1 MNDSANDHD
10 EDIIVESIDGLGEF
24 VIYTTEDGTTEVHL
38 RVVDG
43 TVWMTPSEISRMF
56 DVTTANVA
64 THLRNIYSEGELTR
78 DRTSKKFLQV
88 RSEGDRTI
96 RRTVAHYNLD
106 AILAVGYRVR
116 GTRGIQ
122 FRTWASTILSEYLV
136 KGFAMNDEKLK
147 DPRGADYFDELLARI
162 RDIRTS
168 EKRLY
173 KQIRDVFA
181 LCADYDKDDL
191 RCTQFFQRIQNKLH
205 YAVTGQTAGELIA
218 TRCDPTADNLGL
230 TTFRGEKVLKADAL
244 IAKNYLNHDELERLN
259 RFTDG
264 FLTYAE
270 DQARRHKVIYM
281 EDWLA
286 RTDKFIEFNDYEALN
301 DSGRIRTN
309 TAKDLAAKRYEIFD
323 AKRRAPMEAQIE
335 TEEIEQLR
343 VIERQ
348 MLADRKRLAP
358 RTREQ

>member
-1 MNDSANDHD
+1 MSDDMDSYDD
-10 EDIIVESIDGLGEF
+10 QDIVVENIDGLGEF
-24 VIYTTEDGTTEVHL
+24 VIYTTEDGSTEVHL
-38 RVVDG
+38 RVVDE

-56 DVTTANVA
+56 DVTTANVS
-64 THLRNIYSEGELTR
+64 THLRNIYAEGELTR

-122 FRTWASTILSEYLV
+122 FRTWASTILSEYLI

-168 EKRLY
+168 EKRLS
-173 KQIRDVFA
+173 KQILDVFA
-181 LCADYDKDDL
+181 LCADYDKDDP

-205 YAVTGQTAGELIA
+205 YAVTGQTAGEIIA

-230 TTFRGEKVLKADAL
+230 TTFKNDKALKADAL
-244 IAKNYLNHDELERLN
+244 TAKNYLTHDELERLN

-264 FLTYAE
+264 FLTYAQ
-270 DQARRHKVIYM
+270 DQAKGRKVVYM
-281 EDWLA
+281 DDWLA
-286 RTDKFIEFNDYEALN
+286 RTDKFIEFNDYEALH
-301 DSGRIRTN
+301 DSGRIQMDK
-309 TAKDLAAKRYEIFD
+309 AKELAAERYALFD
-323 AKRRAPMEAQIE
+323 AKRRGPVDAQIE
-335 TEEIEQLR
+335 AEQLDQLQT
-343 VIERQ
+343 IERQ
-348 MLADRKRLAP
+348 ILTDRKRLAP
-358 RTREQ
+358 RTRE

>member
-1 MNDSANDHD
+1 MTDSIDSH
-10 EDIIVESIDGLGEF
+10 EDDIVIENIDGLGEF
-24 VIYTTEDGTTEVHL
+24 VIYTTEDGSTEVHL

-64 THLRNIYSEGELTR
+64 THLRNIYAEGELSR

-96 RRTVAHYNLD
+96 RRTVAHYSLD

-173 KQIRDVFA
+173 KQILDVFA
-181 LCADYDKDDL
+181 LCADYDKDDP
-191 RCTQFFQRIQNKLH
+191 RCTRFFQRIQNKLH
-205 YAVTGQTAGELIA
+205 YAVTGQTAGEIIA

-230 TTFRGEKVLKADAL
+230 TTFKKDKALKRDAL
-244 IAKNYLNHDELERLN
+244 TAKNYLTHEELERLN

-264 FLTYAE
+264 FLTYAQ
-270 DQARRHKVIYM
+270 DQAERRKVVYM
-281 EDWLA
+281 DDWLTK
-286 RTDKFIEFNDYEALN
+286 TDKFIEFNEYEALN
-301 DSGRIRTN
+301 DSGRIQMDKARE
-309 TAKDLAAKRYEIFD
+309 LAGERYALFD
-323 AKRRAPMEAQIE
+323 AKRRGPVDAKIEA
-335 TEEIEQLR
+335 EQLDQLQM
-343 VIERQ
+343 IERQ
-348 MLADRKRLAP
+348 ILTDRKRLAP
-358 RTREQ
+358 RTRE

>member
-1 MNDSANDHD
+1 MTDSIDSH
-10 EDIIVESIDGLGEF
+10 EDDIVIENIDGLGEF
-24 VIYTTEDGTTEVHL
+24 VIYTTEDGDTEVHL

-43 TVWMTPSEISRMF
+43 TVWMTQAQIAQLFGVSVPTIS
-56 DVTTANVA
+56 V
-64 THLRNIYSEGELTR
+64 HLKNILEEGELTR
-78 DRTSKKFLQV
+78 DRTVRKLQTV

-122 FRTWASTILSEYLV
+122 FRTWASTILSEYLI

-173 KQIRDVFA
+173 KQICDVFA
-181 LCADYDKDDL
+181 LCADYDKDDP

-205 YAVTGQTAGELIA
+205 YAVTGQTAGEIIA

-230 TTFRGEKVLKADAL
+230 TTFKKDKALKADAL
-244 IAKNYLNHDELERLN
+244 TAKNYLTHEELERLN

-264 FLTYAE
+264 FLTYAQ
-270 DQARRHKVIYM
+270 DQAERRKVVYM
-281 EDWLA
+281 DDWLTK
-286 RTDKFIEFNDYEALN
+286 TDKFIEFNDYQSLH
-301 DSGRIRTN
+301 DSGRIQMDKARE
-309 TAKDLAAKRYEIFD
+309 LAAERYALFD
-323 AKRRAPMEAQIE
+323 AKRRGPVDAKIE
-335 TEEIEQLR
+335 SEQLDQLQT
-343 VIERQ
+343 IERQ
-348 MLADRKRLAP
+348 ILTDRKRLAP
-358 RTREQ
+358 RTRE